1 MLCAGAD
8 SLAPLPI
15 SSKVWK
21 TKFRTRSFYQW
32 DRGIRL
38 WAGCV
43 LREGIHIHVH
53 VHDIMKNP
61 FPVHDSDWASGLCRP
76 VQRRISNTQGEFSKS
91 YLVLQ
96 YFIHNAHC
104 TLRQAVVLAN
114 SDCQLEDQTAIE
126 TLKETLLSSLH
137 DVINC
142 VRCDHT
148 STCLLYICIST
159 AYLLYIYCIAV
170 YLLYIYCISR
180 DLCLWPDPATR
191 SWGWRSSCCCCRAWD
206 TWTLLS
212 ECSGPKL
219 SRYMS
224 TDLR

>member
-32 DRGIRL
+32 NRGIRL

-43 LREGIHIHVH
+43 LREGIHIH

-148 STCLLYICIST
+148 STCLLYIYCIST
-159 AYLLYIYCIAV
+159 V
-170 YLLYIYCISR
+170 YLLYIT
-180 DLCLWPDPATR
+180 WPLSLTR
-191 SWGWRSSCCCCRAWD
+191 SGNTKLRLEKLLLLLPCLRHVDTIIRMFWAKIKQVHVYRS
-206 TWTLLS
+206 
-212 ECSGPKL
+212 KIIQ
-219 SRYMS
+219 
-224 TDLR
+224 

>member
-61 FPVHDSDWASGLCRP
+61 FPVHDSYWASGLCRP

-96 YFIHNAHC
+96 YFRHNAHC

-148 STCLLYICIST
+148 STCLLYIYCW
-159 AYLLYIYCIAV
+159 LYIT
-170 YLLYIYCISR
+170 
-180 DLCLWPDPATR
+180 WPLSLTR
-191 SWGWRSSCCCCRAWD
+191 SGNTKLRLEKLLLLLPCLRHVDTIIRMFWAKIKQVHVYRS
-206 TWTLLS
+206 
-212 ECSGPKL
+212 KIIQ
-219 SRYMS
+219 
-224 TDLR
+224 

>member
-1 MLCAGAD
+1 MLTL
-8 SLAPLPI
+8 SLLFRSLPKSGKLNFAPDLSI
-15 SSKVWK
+15 NETEASDCGLDVFYEKV
-21 TKFRTRSFYQW
+21 F
-32 DRGIRL
+32 
-38 WAGCV
+38 
-43 LREGIHIHVH
+43 IHIHIH

-96 YFIHNAHC
+96 YFRHNAHC

-148 STCLLYICIST
+148 STCLLYIYCWLYICIST
-159 AYLLYIYCIAV
+159 AYLLYSCISTV
-170 YLLYIYCISR
+170 YLLYITWPLSLIRSGNTKLR
-180 DLCLWPDPATR
+180 LEKLLLLLPCLR
-191 SWGWRSSCCCCRAWD
+191 HVD
-206 TWTLLS
+206 TIIRMFWA
-212 ECSGPKL
+212 KIKQVHI
-219 SRYMS
+219 YI
-224 TDLR
+224 